1 MLVGLALAWIDWLP
15 GVLVG
20 MLVFTGAFFAAHSSA
35 SGWVSAMADEH
46 RAEASSLYLFGYY
59 TGSSVIGALAG
70 WPFATLGW
78 GGTLVLVLA
87 AVLAALGLALTLWR
101 RAGQA
106 PTPAAA

>member
-1 MLVGLALAWIDWLP
+1 MLA
-15 GVLVG
+15 
-20 MLVFTGAFFAAHSSA
+20 FTGGFFAAHASA
-35 SGWVSAMADEH
+35 SGWVTALATRH

-101 RAGQA
+101 SAGQS